1 MSIATQEHPEATA
14 PALAFVA
21 LLVGNAAL
29 AAGPWFVRVA
39 DSGPVAAGFWRL
51 AIALPI
57 LATLAWHERRGEQAA
72 LPHGLVWLVVAAG
85 VFFAFDL
92 ASWHVGIEQT
102 RLANATLF
110 GNSGSLLIMGWGLVL
125 LRRWPTAKE
134 GIAVIG
140 ALAGAAILLSRSL
153 EIDPRFVVGD
163 LLCILA
169 GLLYTFYIL
178 FAQRARDAIGNWTL
192 LAIASAAGAPV
203 PRSIGAACGVGS
215 RVQVHSLGGWR
226 PGKVIETRGAEAT
239 GAVVPQIYVH
249 FDGRAKRFDEW
260 LPLSSKR
267 IGHVS
272 PPPAAPASAA
282 RKRQARSSA
291 GAGASAAEPMEKRA
305 RRSAGGSTS

>member
-72 LPHGLVWLVVAAG
+72 LPRGLVWLVVAAG

-153 EIDPRFVVGD
+153 EIDPRFFVGD

-203 PRSIGAACGVGS
+203 LLGAALL
-215 RVQVHSLGGWR
+215 LGEPVWPNDWWPNIGL
-226 PGKVIETRGAEAT
+226 A
-239 GAVVPQIYVH
+239 
-249 FDGRAKRFDEW
+249 
-260 LPLSSKR
+260 LSSQLLGQGCLVYALR
-267 IGHVS
+267 FFPPLIIGMALLTQ
-272 PPPAAPASAA
+272 PAIAA
-282 RKRQARSSA
+282 GIGWFAFGEAIMPLDALGMALVGGALVLARSSRA
-291 GAGASAAEPMEKRA
+291 GDPARLAE
-305 RRSAGGSTS
+305 RR